1 MQKLV
6 LLQSKAVPLPA
17 ENIDTDQIIPA
28 RFLKSINKEG
38 FGDNL
43 FRDWRYNV
51 HTNEPNPDFVLNNP
65 KYSGEILV
73 AGNNFGC
80 GSSREHAAWAL
91 TDYGFK
97 VVVSSY
103 FADIF
108 RGNALNNGLLPVKV
122 SDEFLKDL
130 LSTITENPETEI
142 TVNVEEQSISFNGKS
157 ETFELDAYK
166 KICLMNGYDDI
177 DFLISKKAKIEK
189 DFKAGVC
196 DAFYMTS
203 MRARAYNKFAG
214 SIDALGGVPSNQIA
228 QKAIAFVLD
237 KRNKKRLTS
246 SIANEKYEV
255 AGIGQIGTAYLFV
268 RDKSIKVWRIN
279 IDAPTSTP
287 HVG

>member
-1 MQKLV
+1 MQKLI
-6 LLQSKAVPLPA
+6 LITSQAVPLPS

-28 RFLKSINKEG
+28 RFLKSISKEG
-38 FGDNL
+38 FGENL

-108 RGNALNNGLLPVKV
+108 KGNALNNGLLPVKV
-122 SDEFLKDL
+122 SEGYLKDL
-130 LSTITENPETEI
+130 IETVTHNPSTQI
-142 TVNVEEQSISFNGKS
+142 TVDVDNQTIAFNGKT
-157 ETFELDAYK
+157 ENFELDSYK

-177 DFLISKKAKIEK
+177 DFLTSKKGAIKTFEQKTQKI
-189 DFKAGVC
+189 
-196 DAFYMTS
+196 
-203 MRARAYNKFAG
+203 
-214 SIDALGGVPSNQIA
+214 
-228 QKAIAFVLD
+228 
-237 KRNKKRLTS
+237 
-246 SIANEKYEV
+246 YE
-255 AGIGQIGTAYLFV
+255 QEL
-268 RDKSIKVWRIN
+268 
-279 IDAPTSTP
+279 
-287 HVG
+287 